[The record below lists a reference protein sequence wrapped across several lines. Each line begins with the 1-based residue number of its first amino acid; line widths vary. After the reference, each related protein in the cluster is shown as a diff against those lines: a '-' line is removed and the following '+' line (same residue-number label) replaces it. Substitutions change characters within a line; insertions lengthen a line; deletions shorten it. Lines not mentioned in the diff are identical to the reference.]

1 MPSHPP
7 RFITAIDV
15 GSSKT
20 SVLIAELSDN
30 GLRYRGHGISVSR
43 GLRKGVI
50 TELDKAVSSIQKAV
64 EKAED
69 VAGIPVEH
77 AMVGIAGAHIR
88 GVNSHG
94 GITFGLRSRE
104 IGRDEIRQA
113 VDKARTIP
121 LPADREILHLLPQ
134 EFILDDQ
141 AGVQDPTGMMATRLE
156 VRVHIVT
163 ASSSATQNVITAV
176 NKAGVHV
183 DDTIFEPLAC
193 ADSVL
198 RSDERDL
205 GVCLADLGAG
215 SCDLIVFQQG
225 AVAHTAV
232 IPVGGD
238 HFTSD
243 LSVGMCTALS
253 EAEALKKNFGNAVV
267 TLIPEGNQVEVP
279 SVGDRPS
286 RMMSQRM
293 VGEILEPRAREL
305 FEMLRDSLRQAG
317 VFDHC
322 IAGFVLTGGASRLPG
337 ILDVAESVLRKA
349 ARFAFPTAM
358 ARMPALLA
366 EPEFATV
373 LGMVYY
379 SHRARQARGLQEPG
393 FGSRMKALF
402 AKKGALT
409 CGADIPV
416 RDTGY

>member
-7 RFITAIDV
+7 NFITAIDV

-20 SVLIAELSDN
+20 SVLVAELSDN

-183 DDTIFEPLAC
+183 DDTVFEPLAC

-322 IAGFVLTGGASRLPG
+322 IAGFVLTGGASRLAG

-349 ARFAFPTAM
+349 ARLAFPTAM

-402 AKKGALT
+402 AKKGA
-409 CGADIPV
+409 
-416 RDTGY
+416 

>member
-7 RFITAIDV
+7 NFITAIDV

-20 SVLIAELSDN
+20 SVLVAELSDN
-30 GLRYRGHGISVSR
+30 GLRYRGHGISSSR

-94 GITFGLRSRE
+94 GISFGTRSRE
-104 IGRDEIRQA
+104 IGRDEIRLA

-183 DDTIFEPLAC
+183 NDTVFEPLAC

-267 TLIPEGNQVEVP
+267 TLIPEGNEVEVP

-286 RMMSQRM
+286 RMMPQRM

-402 AKKGALT
+402 AKKGA
-409 CGADIPV
+409 
-416 RDTGY
+416 